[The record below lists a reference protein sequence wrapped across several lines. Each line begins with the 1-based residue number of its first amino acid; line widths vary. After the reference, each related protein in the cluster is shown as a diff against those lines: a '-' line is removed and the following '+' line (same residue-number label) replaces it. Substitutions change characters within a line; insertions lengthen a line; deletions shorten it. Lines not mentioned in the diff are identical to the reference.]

1 MRKLSHWLLSDSFA
15 VIYKLP
21 LKTSKT
27 KINSPYRY
35 EGLLE
40 SISLRFWGS
49 VILSDSAD
57 SSVTNVTCNSKV
69 SEIHNFIKEEDSNRV
84 K

>member
-40 SISLRFWGS
+40 SISLRF
-49 VILSDSAD
+49 
-57 SSVTNVTCNSKV
+57 
-69 SEIHNFIKEEDSNRV
+69 
-84 K
+84 